1 MERGEISHDQI
12 SASSEYGYVNAAEYS
27 RPNVDYGHGSWSALQ
42 LDQKQWLQVDLIT
55 YCTQVTGVA
64 TLGRA
69 SDRFNQWV
77 KSYHLQYSNE
87 TDTFENYKVSSP
99 NSTEIFPGNTDN
111 TSVVSHDLNPP
122 IIARYIRFQPLTWES
137 HISMRVELYGC
148 QGNESGNSSFRW
160 TQWSEWSICSKSCD
174 QGVQFRNRTCV
185 SPCNCSESSY
195 QQNRS
200 CISQGCPDSPDSTLE
215 QPSNMITLKTSPSS
229 VAVQWKP
236 YTGRFHLV
244 AYRVLV
250 LRMRAGK
257 SRKIRS
263 TSNMA
268 GELLRNFTVGP
279 NVTSCEIGNLSA
291 FTKYCVRI
299 GAITLESGDESLS
312 DCYYLSTEKEEV
324 SLPPP
329 PEANATTNGSSS
341 VTVHWKPMLNQT
353 ILGYIIFIRDTN
365 RTITVGW
372 CVTKITVESSGCV
385 EMASFTTAGW
395 GNTTGCLQAENSVT
409 TATPVSPEPVPV
421 VNETAPKITASI
433 RKSQTTILVRWDPKT
448 ISGVKGEIIGYDLE
462 FKLIEVNGI
471 PKKDALWRSLIF
483 GCHQFKTEYNLTDL
497 LPFARYKIKMAVFT
511 SEGVGK
517 YSEAVYGVTCACAE
531 FITARSNS
539 HSQLDIIT
547 STLTKVI
554 SDLLLDTCGKCED
567 YTTKL
572 IYSNKSDDGNGLDFP
587 VSKTSFGQ
595 SEYSR
600 FVPVITVPG
609 VLVITRKS
617 DLGLVL
623 TQLASGSVLSSWP
636 IAVVTV
642 VTATLAGIVIWCLD
656 SKENSEQFPHQFVK
670 GAGQGFWWS
679 FISMTTVGYGDLCPK
694 SIPGKLF
701 AIVWF
706 LIGLVIFSVF
716 MGTLTSLLTVTT
728 VKKTIGSPQG
738 TDMKTVAVVAD
749 SPEKRVA
756 IGSLS
761 GKVTVGKQFPDVE
774 HLVRALNDGAVESI
788 LVDMYTPV
796 KRKDLFNGSW
806 YEIFKLLEAE
816 ISHGV
821 LLHGQ
826 TVSLVEELKKLI
838 IAKNVQ
844 TEYLQDAS
852 ADPEVEEKVLE
863 EEPVTFFEPE
873 SPYFRTTMYTT
884 LAALGVCLCCGML
897 YQALFYKRRRAL
909 GNNINSNA
917 VVPKNTA
924 SAADLETAVEEFYS
938 SFTSTYKELR
948 RKFKAELIQLEKIK
962 RQGGKN
968 LMLKNF
974 QIFESEA

>member
-312 DCYYLSTEKEEV
+312 DCYYLSTEKE
-324 SLPPP
+324 
-329 PEANATTNGSSS
+329 
-341 VTVHWKPMLNQT
+341 
-353 ILGYIIFIRDTN
+353 
-365 RTITVGW
+365 
-372 CVTKITVESSGCV
+372 
-385 EMASFTTAGW
+385 
-395 GNTTGCLQAENSVT
+395 VT

>member
-312 DCYYLSTEKEEV
+312 DCYYLSTEKE
-324 SLPPP
+324 
-329 PEANATTNGSSS
+329 A
-341 VTVHWKPMLNQT
+341 
-353 ILGYIIFIRDTN
+353 
-365 RTITVGW
+365 
-372 CVTKITVESSGCV
+372 
-385 EMASFTTAGW
+385 
-395 GNTTGCLQAENSVT
+395 VT